1 MSLSTAAVS
10 WDRLRLIDGGDWRL
24 DTEPPNS
31 VEVVIEGNA
40 IGPVPDAK
48 ALATRILG
56 DLPTFLT
63 EARGYL
69 ETFILPSHFDSK
81 GHWSA
86 DGLRFCDGDRT
97 FEVEL
102 SLEDDVYGYWTVTFA
117 SLPGRQQARPIR
129 FARNQT

>member
-1 MSLSTAAVS
+1 MSLSTASIS
-10 WDRLRLIDGGDWRL
+10 WDQLRLLDGGEWRL
-24 DTEPPNS
+24 DTDPPKT
-31 VEVVIEGNA
+31 VEVVIEGDSN
-40 IGPVPDAK
+40 GPAPDAK
-48 ALATRILG
+48 ALAIRIVANF
-56 DLPTFLT
+56 PTFFT

-81 GHWSA
+81 GHWSS

-117 SLPGRQQARPIR
+117 NEPRRQQARPIR